1 MRIAFLAY
9 RGTMKSGGLGIYVT
23 SLTQQLAELG
33 CEIDLYVGPP
43 YPDPMPWLRVI
54 PIENGRFWD
63 KKFEPGYRAFLPR
76 ERPLSIFEP
85 LTFWEYAVTR
95 FGFLPEP
102 FAFSMR
108 AARAV
113 IGELRRG
120 GRYDLLHDV
129 QTLGYGLLWLR
140 ALGIP
145 AVSTIHHPLTIDRR
159 FSLERDRS
167 FLDYK
172 GSLTFY
178 PVRTQSRVARRIDAM
193 ITSSEASVDELAGG
207 FGVPR
212 KHIHNVGNGVDLP
225 APGVVREA
233 PAPPELLFLGR
244 GSDPNKGLEHLLD
257 ALAQLPAEVR
267 LRLFDDAP
275 GKGTAV
281 RAKLQELSLS
291 DRIRFDGKVPRE
303 ELEQGLREATALVVP
318 SLFEGF
324 GLPVVEALA
333 AGTPVVASAAGAL
346 PEVIARAGVGTLVP
360 PANPTALARGI
371 LAVLGNWKSEQRA
384 AVAAR
389 SRIEAEFGWPQ
400 VAKRTVE
407 VYESVLQAGAPG
419 RP

>member
-23 SLTQQLAELG
+23 SLTRQLAELG

-76 ERPLSIFEP
+76 ERPLSMFEP

-178 PVRTQSRVARRIDAM
+178 PVRTQSRVARRIDYPHNGENH
-193 ITSSEASVDELAGG
+193 EAC
-207 FGVPR
+207 
-212 KHIHNVGNGVDLP
+212 
-225 APGVVREA
+225 VVATDRIVRTVCLIWIWGIER
-233 PAPPELLFLGR
+233 F
-244 GSDPNKGLEHLLD
+244 SDR
-257 ALAQLPAEVR
+257 VR
-267 LRLFDDAP
+267 VL
-275 GKGTAV
+275 
-281 RAKLQELSLS
+281 LSLS
-291 DRIRFDGKVPRE
+291 
-303 ELEQGLREATALVVP
+303 
-318 SLFEGF
+318 
-324 GLPVVEALA
+324 
-333 AGTPVVASAAGAL
+333 
-346 PEVIARAGVGTLVP
+346 
-360 PANPTALARGI
+360 
-371 LAVLGNWKSEQRA
+371 
-384 AVAAR
+384 
-389 SRIEAEFGWPQ
+389 
-400 VAKRTVE
+400 
-407 VYESVLQAGAPG
+407 
-419 RP
+419 